1 MKRLVTL
8 ALTAALAAPAAVAAQ
23 PSPFIMANCVTGTDA
38 ARSEAPNLHGNWDF
52 LMDVRGTPNFGLL
65 SIGFVGNKY
74 GGSLALWMTAP
85 VVLREVTLTGDSFRM
100 TVASSEG
107 DVRFDGVL
115 SAKGDRM
122 CGTVTYH
129 DGSSFAALAQK
140 RPSTYRSQPQ
150 AERSPAR

>member
-52 LMDVRGTPNFGLL
+52 LMDVRGTPNFRLL

-85 VVLREVTLTGDSFRM
+85 VVLREVTLMRATSASRSKRLASCWTCGATITGR
-100 TVASSEG
+100 AP
-107 DVRFDGVL
+107 R
-115 SAKGDRM
+115 
-122 CGTVTYH
+122 
-129 DGSSFAALAQK
+129 
-140 RPSTYRSQPQ
+140 
-150 AERSPAR
+150 